1 MFTRSSTRWEHF
13 REFSTMQDRMNRMNR
28 LMSLSTAHSAPP
40 INEGITRRG
49 LTCGKAARQYP
60 VGVDAILRLFPLNC
74 AYCPSNA

>member
-1 MFTRSSTRWEHF
+1 MFTRSSTRWEPF
-13 REFSTMQDRMNRMNR
+13 RELSTMQDCM
-28 LMSLSTAHSAPP
+28 MSLSTAHSAPP

-60 VGVDAILRLFPLNC
+60 VGVDAILRLFSLNC